1 MLGSW
6 SLSPYF
12 AVGFNWVHTS
22 HLLAPLQA
30 GPSGTAG
37 GCAWTGPA
45 ASKPKANGFACL
57 QTPLWG
63 WGAGRGRGA
72 QLVFF
77 LAFLKPKFFAIPTSP
92 ALLLVFP
99 FLWVFALCGEQVFL
113 CGSHFFC
120 TGVSWVFQ
128 GVVGACLGFLS
139 STMQAA
145 VGRHHLLGWQRAA
158 PQLLGSRVGKTSKGE
173 EAQFLSM
180 AQRAGIYM
188 YWWEVAGL
196 LLRREWAQ
204 RGHGKGHFWQVWKI
218 PNKPFC
224 F

>member
-12 AVGFNWVHTS
+12 AVDFNWVHTS

-45 ASKPKANGFACL
+45 ASKPKATGFACL

-128 GVVGACLGFLS
+128 GVLVGACLGSLS

-145 VGRHHLLGWQRAA
+145 VAA
-158 PQLLGSRVGKTSKGE
+158 IISWGAR
-173 EAQFLSM
+173 
-180 AQRAGIYM
+180 
-188 YWWEVAGL
+188 GL
-196 LLRREWAQ
+196 LPSSLGPGWEKPQ
-204 RGHGKGHFWQVWKI
+204 RGRR
-218 PNKPFC
+218 PSS
-224 F
+224 